1 VVIGGVPV
9 AVVANQLMV
18 ELRSRFP
25 SQEVLDALDLLYPQY
40 WAMPDAGKKIPKH
53 LCVIKNWYGVEKT
66 ITVDGIQ
73 QQCESIVDNWRLDL
87 EQGYFKIAMI
97 NNHVVAMLLPYGV
110 NPLTQLWRVLDAAI
124 ICLYP

>member
-40 WAMPDAGKKIPKH
+40 WAMPDAVKKFPKH
-53 LCVIKNWYGVEKT
+53 LCVIKNWYGMEKT
-66 ITVDGIQ
+66 IIMDGIQ
-73 QQCESIVDNWRLDL
+73 QQCESIVDNWRLDS

-97 NNHVVAMLLPYGV
+97 NNHAVAMLLPYDV
-110 NPLTQLWRVLDAAI
+110 NPLTQLWRVLDATS